1 MKVVMVAKR
10 PPTRSA
16 HGGDGDANIAC
27 AAIDE
32 IVRRGHELTVLS
44 FVDEHAGRPDR
55 IDGVTHLQFPA
66 RSRRAALLR
75 YPLHRMSPPAW
86 QRLVPE
92 AVEALACQSA
102 DADVALLHGIS
113 TFGLLPH
120 VTCPVV
126 VHEIDPMSM
135 SQREEAD
142 LDAALNTAGA
152 RMNLLR
158 SAPALLRRA
167 MMRQAAS
174 DYERLERLAAERA
187 KTYVVVTEQD
197 ASDLGRLLGRRVE
210 SVPLGYARR
219 EVGADALTRRRT
231 ADLAFVGALNFAPNR
246 HALVSF
252 LDDVV
257 DPLRRRL
264 GDLRVVVA
272 GRRADQEIVDL
283 CRGRAALISDPDDLT
298 AVMADARVCVFTN
311 TFGRGERC
319 TVREALAEGTPV
331 AGYPWALRNIPTGPH
346 ATVAERGALV
356 ESIHALLTQATVWTA
371 ATQSACA
378 VTSTMPTWPDVSAR
392 LVDRLEEAAVFS
404 RLVQS

>member
-1 MKVVMVAKR
+1 MVAKR
-10 PPTRSA
+10 PPTRGA
-16 HGGDGDANIAC
+16 LGGDGDANIAC

-32 IVRRGHELTVLS
+32 IVRRGHELTVIS
-44 FVDEHAGRPDR
+44 FIDEHAGRPDR
-55 IDGVTHLQFPA
+55 MDGVTHLQFPA
-66 RSRRAALLR
+66 RSRKSALLR

-86 QRLVPE
+86 QRVVPDAVRALVG
-92 AVEALACQSA
+92 QSA
-102 DADVALLHGIS
+102 DADVALFHGIS

-120 VTCPVV
+120 ATCPVV

-142 LDAALNTAGA
+142 VDAALDQGTHTNVLHSG
-152 RMNLLR
+152 
-158 SAPALLRRA
+158 SALLRRA
-167 MMRQAAS
+167 MMRQAAA

-197 ASDLGRLLGRRVE
+197 AADLARLLGRRVV

-219 EVGADALTRRRT
+219 DVDADALTRRRT
-231 ADLAFVGALNFAPNR
+231 ADLAFVGALNFGPNR

-252 LDDVV
+252 LDEVV
-257 DPLRRRL
+257 DPLRQRM

-272 GRRADQEIVDL
+272 GRRADRHIVDL
-283 CRGRAALISDPDDLT
+283 CRGRATLRSDPDDLT

-331 AGYPWALRNIPTGPH
+331 AGYSWALRNVPTGPH
-346 ATVAERGALV
+346 AAVAEQGDLV
-356 ESIHALLTQATVWTA
+356 ESIHALLTQPAAWTA
-371 ATQSACA
+371 AVQSACA
-378 VTSTMPTWPDVSAR
+378 VTATMPTWPEVSAR
-392 LVDRLEEAAVFS
+392 LVDRLEETAVFS
-404 RLVQS
+404 RLEQP

>member
-10 PPTRSA
+10 PPTRGA
-16 HGGDGDANIAC
+16 LGGDGDANIAC

-32 IVRRGHELTVLS
+32 IVRRGHDLTVIS
-44 FVDEHAGRPDR
+44 FIDEHAGRPDR
-55 IDGVTHLQFPA
+55 VDGVTHLQFPA
-66 RSRRAALLR
+66 RSRRDALLR

-86 QRLVPE
+86 QRVVPG
-92 AVEALACQSA
+92 AIHALAGRSA
-102 DADVALLHGIS
+102 DADVALFHGIS

-120 VTCPVV
+120 ATCPIV

-142 LDAALNTAGA
+142 LDAAVDPGTRTNVLRAG
-152 RMNLLR
+152 
-158 SAPALLRRA
+158 SALVRRA
-167 MMRQAAS
+167 VMRQAAS

-187 KTYVVVTEQD
+187 KTYVVVTDQD
-197 ASDLGRLLGRRVE
+197 AADLEGLLGRRVA
-210 SVPLGYARR
+210 SVPLGYARH
-219 EVGADALTRRRT
+219 EVRADALTRRRS
-231 ADLAFVGALNFAPNR
+231 ADLAFVGALNFGPNR

-257 DPLRRRL
+257 DPLRQRL

-272 GRRADQEIVDL
+272 GRRADQEIADL
-283 CRGRAALISDPDDLT
+283 CRGRATLQSDPDDLT

-319 TVREALAEGTPV
+319 TVRESLAEGTPV
-331 AGYPWALRNIPTGPH
+331 AGYPWALRNVPAGAH

-356 ESIHALLTQATVWTA
+356 ESIHALLTQPSAWIA
-371 ATQSACA
+371 ATRSASA
-378 VTSTMPTWPDVSAR
+378 VTATMPTWPEASAR

-404 RLVQS
+404 RLEQA